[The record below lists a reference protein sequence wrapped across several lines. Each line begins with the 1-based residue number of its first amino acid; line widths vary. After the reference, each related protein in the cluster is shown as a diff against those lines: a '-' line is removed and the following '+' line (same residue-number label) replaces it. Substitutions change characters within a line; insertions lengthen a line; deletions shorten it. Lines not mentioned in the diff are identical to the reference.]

1 MIGFDR
7 NQQQFDS
14 ADWDLV
20 QPWGTTLDVI
30 DEKWY
35 FAVTRIFL
43 NEFWLAQFGGEE
55 GIELGVLA
63 DVVVGV
69 DEEGVVEDGVVGL
82 EAEVFVEEPLDEGG
96 VEVGVF
102 LWEGVGLL
110 VD

>member
-1 MIGFDR
+1 M
-7 NQQQFDS
+7 
-14 ADWDLV
+14 
-20 QPWGTTLDVI
+20 
-30 DEKWY
+30 
-35 FAVTRIFL
+35 
-43 NEFWLAQFGGEE
+43 AQFGGEE

-102 LWEGVGLL
+102 L
-110 VD
+110 